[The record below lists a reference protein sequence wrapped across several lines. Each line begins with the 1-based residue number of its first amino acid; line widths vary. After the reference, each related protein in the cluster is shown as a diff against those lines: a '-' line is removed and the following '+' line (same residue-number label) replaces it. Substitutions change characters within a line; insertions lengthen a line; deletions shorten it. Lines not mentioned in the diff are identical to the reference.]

1 MVYYFFHGATTARR
15 SRALSVRAERPAWHH
30 SGWTSWNHVQG
41 RVSQGRSARAP
52 LQRPREGRRLQVHHT
67 GACGVAQV
75 APERGHGSSLWRARR
90 ARWPGCAARGSQP
103 RLWHATA
110 RPIIVARAA
119 TTPPRRLPP
128 PVASHASSTALTSH
142 VSPLAAHRARLASPA
157 QMKGAVTSLINPETQ
172 EEKDFAFDFSY
183 WSHGRFNQPN
193 QPP

>member
-1 MVYYFFHGATTARR
+1 MSKVESVKVAVRVRPYNDREKDAGSKCIIRAR
-15 SRALSVRAERPAWHH
+15 V
-30 SGWTSWNHVQG
+30 
-41 RVSQGRSARAP
+41 
-52 LQRPREGRRLQVHHT
+52 
-67 GACGVAQV
+67 CGVAQV